1 MKILQLCHKP
11 PMPARDGGCIAM
23 NNITQG
29 LLMSGHKVKVLTIFT
44 AKHDLDLD
52 SLSEEYLNN
61 TRIEGVFVNTEVNIV
76 DAFSSYITSDSYNV
90 NRFFSVDF
98 DIRLTSI
105 LKREQFDVVH
115 LESLFMTPYISTI
128 KRYTQTTIVLRSHN
142 LEFIIW
148 EKIARGTRNPLKRI
162 YLSYLARKLREY
174 ELSAMNHVHGIAAIS
189 DEDRKRYLDL
199 GVKKPIC
206 TVPFGIHTDEY
217 QCAEVESELALFHLG
232 AMDWSP
238 NVEGIQ
244 WFLDSIWPAIHSK
257 FPDLKL
263 YLAGRNMPSE
273 LFDRHDPNV
282 IFLGDVSDGRSF
294 VRSKKIMIVPLLS
307 AGGIRVKIIEGMALG
322 KLVISTSLGA
332 DGLNCKDGEHLML
345 ADRKE
350 QWLDSLEKL
359 LGDATLRDRMSQN
372 ARDHIR
378 SNFTIQEVTSKLVS
392 YYKDLKR
399 S

>member
-23 NNITQG
+23 NNITEG
-29 LLMSGHKVKVLTIFT
+29 LLASGHKLKILTVFT
-44 AKHDLDLD
+44 AKHDLALD
-52 SLSEEYLNN
+52 QLSEEYLSA
-61 TRIEGVFVNTEVNIV
+61 TRIEGVFVDTEVNMV

-105 LKREQFDVVH
+105 LKRENFDIVH
-115 LESLFMTPYISTI
+115 LESLFMTPYIATI
-128 KRYTQTTIVLRSHN
+128 KRYTQAAIILRSHN

-148 EKIARGTRNPLKRI
+148 EKIARGTRNIFKRM

-189 DEDRKRYLDL
+189 DEDRMRYLDL
-199 GVKKPIC
+199 GVRKPISV
-206 TVPFGIHTDEY
+206 VPFGINPDKY
-217 QCAEVESELALFHLG
+217 QVGEDDSELALFHLG

-238 NVEGIQ
+238 NVEGVR
-244 WFLDSIWPAIHSK
+244 WFLDTIWPSIHMK

-263 YLAGRNMPSE
+263 YLAGRNMPVE
-273 LFDRHDPNV
+273 FLNRNDPNV
-282 IFLGDVSDGRSF
+282 TVLGEVPDSHAF
-294 VRSKKIMIVPLLS
+294 VKMKKIMIVPLLS

-322 KLVISTSLGA
+322 KLVVSTSLGA
-332 DGLNCKDGEHLML
+332 DGLNCVDGEHLLL

-350 QWLDSLEKL
+350 QWLNALAKL
-359 LGDATLRDRMSQN
+359 LGDADLRTRIAQS
-372 ARDHIR
+372 ARNHIL
-378 SNFTIQEVTSKLVS
+378 SHFTIPVVTSKLS
-392 YYKDLKR
+392 AFYKELKQ